1 MNVADF
7 QRHSRRIAFW
17 RGTLLLLSI
26 LYSGVR
32 WCLSLGVF
40 SSLLTQ
46 PTAYRSVADPQV
58 CGVSRALTCRF
69 WKDSCP
75 ARGASK
81 SCYWSDSAHDFW
93 AFGSIEFD
101 GVTSGSSPAHPLGGV
116 MNRTPCSAFCLL
128 TLSLSVVLT
137 ACGVT
142 ITPDGTTVQPGGT
155 IRIEPELME
164 VLVRLTATSAFM
176 YPGFVC

>member
-1 MNVADF
+1 
-7 QRHSRRIAFW
+7 
-17 RGTLLLLSI
+17 
-26 LYSGVR
+26 
-32 WCLSLGVF
+32 
-40 SSLLTQ
+40 
-46 PTAYRSVADPQV
+46 
-58 CGVSRALTCRF
+58 
-69 WKDSCP
+69 
-75 ARGASK
+75 
-81 SCYWSDSAHDFW
+81 
-93 AFGSIEFD
+93 
-101 GVTSGSSPAHPLGGV
+101 

-164 VLVRLTATSAFM
+164 ALVRLTATSAFM